1 MTIKEGVAR
10 VSGGPELHT
19 MCHSRGRASR
29 RVTRRMTSSRSG
41 HSRLPAKTLVRVGA
55 FAAVLLP
62 IWPASVTAQQDSPP
76 LAIVGATIIDG
87 NGGAPINDGTLVIEG
102 DRILAVGPAA
112 SVAVPA
118 GAEVIDGTGKFVTPG
133 FVDTNVHMS
142 LAFGRGARVEE
153 HAAYWPHHERIILQ
167 GLQLHLKHGVTTVRD
182 SYGVLR
188 PMQRVKK
195 KIDAGEEIGPRTYL
209 AGNIVG
215 WGGPASETFAGLPE
229 SEISFFAE
237 QMNDEVTLGSG
248 EEMIHMTPDELRVA
262 INAYLDHGPDF
273 IKYGATH
280 HFNYPAPIAFSP
292 RAQRVIVEE
301 THRRGLVAETHATS
315 LEGLRLSV
323 LAGIDLIQHPD
334 NVGNRTITDE
344 LVDLIVERDIVC
356 SMLINQFTGPSWQ
369 FHLRNME
376 RAREDLAEAEAGDRQ
391 RRIPPTTAE
400 IRRRVQDT
408 GLPQP
413 GSVME
418 GRWTTKRTN
427 AKKLIQAGCIVTV
440 GTDNTLFGR
449 GGVAADFLREEPENM
464 EHQLPGLGTVFAI
477 EGLVELGMTPSE
489 AIVAATRNGA
499 IASKALDE
507 YGTLEAGKAAD
518 IVVLDADPL
527 ADISNIRRLSMVI
540 KDGRV
545 IDVDALPTNPI
556 ALDWAAGTPQGSR

>member
-1 MTIKEGVAR
+1 MG
-10 VSGGPELHT
+10 
-19 MCHSRGRASR
+19 
-29 RVTRRMTSSRSG
+29 SRSVVATVAFLSLL
-41 HSRLPAKTLVRVGA
+41 SRPGPA
-55 FAAVLLP
+55 
-62 IWPASVTAQQDSPP
+62 TAQETSPP
-76 LAIVGATIIDG
+76 LAIVGATVIDG
-87 NGGAPINDGTLVIEG
+87 HGGAPIADGTIVVEG
-102 DRILAVGPAA
+102 GRIVAVGPSADVAA
-112 SVAVPA
+112 PA
-118 GAEVIDGTGKFVTPG
+118 GAEVIDGSGKFVTPG

-142 LAFGRGARVEE
+142 LAFGRGGRVEE
-153 HAAYWPHHERIILQ
+153 HAAYWAQHEALILQ

-195 KIDAGEEIGPRTYL
+195 KIDSGEEIGPRTYL

-248 EEMIHMTPDELRVA
+248 EEMMHMTPDELRVA

-280 HFNYPAPIAFSP
+280 HFNYPAGISFSP

-301 THRRGLVAETHATS
+301 THKRGLVAETHATS
-315 LEGLRLSV
+315 LEGLRLSI

-344 LVDLIVERDIVC
+344 LVDMIVERGIVC

-369 FHLRNME
+369 FHVRNME
-376 RAREDLAEAEAGDRQ
+376 RAREDLAEAQSGDRQ

-427 AKKLIQAGCIVTV
+427 AKKLIEAGCIVTV

-464 EHQLPGLGTVFAI
+464 EHQLPGLGTVLAI
-477 EGLVELGMTPSE
+477 EGLVELGMTPLE
-489 AIVAATRNGA
+489 AITAATKNGA

-527 ADISNIRRLSMVI
+527 ADIANIRQLSMVI
-540 KDGRV
+540 KGGQV
-545 IDVDALPTNPI
+545 IDIEALPTDPI
-556 ALDWAAGTPQGSR
+556 ALDWAAGTPKE

>member
-1 MTIKEGVAR
+1 M
-10 VSGGPELHT
+10 
-19 MCHSRGRASR
+19 HSQSDRRRG
-29 RVTRRMTSSRSG
+29 
-41 HSRLPAKTLVRVGA
+41 SRLQLDSSVCMGVVAVIASLVV
-55 FAAVLLP
+55 P
-62 IWPASVTAQQDSPP
+62 MSVSAQVHTPP

-87 NGGAPINDGTLVIEG
+87 NGGAPIADGTLVIEG
-102 DRILAVGPAA
+102 DRITAVGDRA
-112 SVAVPA
+112 SVAVPE
-118 GAEVIDGTGKFVTPG
+118 GAEVIDGSGKFVTPG

-142 LAFGRGARVEE
+142 LAFGRGPRVEE
-153 HAAYWPHHERIILQ
+153 HAAYWAHHEQVILQ

-188 PMQRVKK
+188 PMQRVKE
-195 KIDAGEEIGPRTYL
+195 KIDSGEEIGPRTYL

-248 EEMIHMTPDELRVA
+248 EEMMHMTPDELRVA

-280 HFNYPAPIAFSP
+280 HFNYPAGISFSP

-301 THRRGLVAETHATS
+301 THKRGLIAETHATS
-315 LEGLRLSV
+315 LEGLRLSI

-369 FHLRNME
+369 FHVRNME
-376 RAREDLAEAEAGDRQ
+376 RAREDLAEAQARERQ

-418 GRWTTKRTN
+418 GRYTTKRTN
-427 AKKLIQAGCIVTV
+427 AKKLIDAGCIVTV

-464 EHQLPGLGTVFAI
+464 EHQLPGLGTIFAI

-489 AIVAATRNGA
+489 AITAATKNGA

-507 YGTLEAGKAAD
+507 YGTLQAGKSAD

-527 ADISNIRRLSMVI
+527 ADIANIRQLSIVI
-540 KDGRV
+540 KGGRI

-556 ALDWAAGTPQGSR
+556 ALDWSAGTPNGSR

>member
-1 MTIKEGVAR
+1 M
-10 VSGGPELHT
+10 
-19 MCHSRGRASR
+19 ASR
-29 RVTRRMTSSRSG
+29 SAVATVALLS
-41 HSRLPAKTLVRVGA
+41 LPAW
-55 FAAVLLP
+55 LP
-62 IWPASVTAQQDSPP
+62 PATAQESPATI
-76 LAIVGATIIDG
+76 AIIGATIIDG
-87 NGGAPINDGTLVIEG
+87 NGGAPIPDGVLVIEG
-102 DRILAVGPAA
+102 DRIAAVGDRA
-112 SVAVPA
+112 SVDVPA
-118 GAEVIDGTGKFVTPG
+118 DAEVIDGSGRFVTPG

-153 HAAYWPHHERIILQ
+153 HAAYWARHEELILQ

-195 KIDAGEEIGPRTYL
+195 RIDAGEVPGPRTYL

-229 SEISFFAE
+229 SGISFFAE
-237 QMNDEVTLGSG
+237 RMNDEVTLGSG
-248 EEMIHMTPDELRVA
+248 EELMHMTPDELRVA

-280 HFNYPAPIAFSP
+280 HFNYPAGISFSP

-301 THRRGLVAETHATS
+301 THKRGLVAETHGTS
-315 LEGLRLSV
+315 LEGLRLSI

-344 LVDLIVERDIVC
+344 LVDMIVERGIVC
-356 SMLINQFTGPSWQ
+356 SMLVNQFTGPSWQ
-369 FHLRNME
+369 FHVRNME
-376 RAREDLAEAEAGDRQ
+376 RAREDLAEAEARERR
-391 RRIPPTTAE
+391 RRIPPTSAE
-400 IRRRVQDT
+400 IRRRVQET

-427 AKKLIQAGCIVTV
+427 ATKLIEAGCIVTV

-464 EHQLPGLGTVFAI
+464 EHQLPGLGTIYAI

-499 IASKALDE
+499 LASKALDE

-518 IVVLDADPL
+518 VLVLDADPL
-527 ADISNIRRLSMVI
+527 ADISNIRRLTMVI
-540 KDGRV
+540 RGGR
-545 IDVDALPTNPI
+545 IVDPATLPTHPI
-556 ALDWAAGTPQGSR
+556 ALDWAADSRSGSR

>member
-1 MTIKEGVAR
+1 MQAR
-10 VSGGPELHT
+10 PDGK
-19 MCHSRGRASR
+19 R
-29 RVTRRMTSSRSG
+29 G
-41 HSRLPAKTLVRVGA
+41 HSSKVGA
-55 FAAVLLP
+55 FARTGLLAVLTSTLV
-62 IWPASVTAQQDSPP
+62 PACAVAQESPAR

-87 NGGAPINDGTLVIEG
+87 HGGVPIADGTIVIEG
-102 DRILAVGPAA
+102 DRISAVGPRA
-112 SVAVPA
+112 SVAVPE
-118 GAEVIDGTGKFVTPG
+118 GAEVIDGSGKFVTPG

-153 HAAYWPHHERIILQ
+153 HAAYWPHHEQLIVQ

-195 KIDAGEEIGPRTYL
+195 KIDSGEEVGPRTYL

-248 EEMIHMTPDELRVA
+248 EEMMHMTPDELRAA

-280 HFNYPAPIAFSP
+280 HFNYPAGISFSP

-301 THRRGLVAETHATS
+301 THKRGLVAETHATS
-315 LEGLRLSV
+315 LEGLRLSI

-344 LVDLIVERDIVC
+344 LVDMIVERDIVC

-369 FHLRNME
+369 FHVRNME
-376 RAREDLAEAEAGDRQ
+376 RAREELAEAQAGERH

-427 AKKLIQAGCIVTV
+427 SKKLIEAGCIVTV

-464 EHQLPGLGTVFAI
+464 EHQLPGLGTIFAI
-477 EGLVELGMTPSE
+477 EGLVELGMTPME
-489 AIVAATRNGA
+489 AITAATKNGA

-518 IVVLDADPL
+518 VLVLDADPL
-527 ADISNIRRLSMVI
+527 TDIANIRQLSTVI
-540 KDGRV
+540 RGGRV
-545 IDVDALPTNPI
+545 VDIDALPTNPI
-556 ALDWAAGTPQGSR
+556 ALDWATGTPKQ

>member
-1 MTIKEGVAR
+1 MG
-10 VSGGPELHT
+10 
-19 MCHSRGRASR
+19 SRSKRAGNVRRPTAHRR
-29 RVTRRMTSSRSG
+29 RVGVVVIASLLTW
-41 HSRLPAKTLVRVGA
+41 
-55 FAAVLLP
+55 AAS
-62 IWPASVTAQQDSPP
+62 ATAQDASAP

-87 NGGAPINDGTLVIEG
+87 SGGAPIPDGTLVIEG
-102 DRILAVGPAA
+102 DRITAVGDRA
-112 SVAVPA
+112 SVTVPE
-118 GAEVIDGTGKFVTPG
+118 GAEVIDGSGKFITPG

-153 HAAYWPHHERIILQ
+153 HAAYWAQHERLILQ

-195 KIDAGEEIGPRTYL
+195 RIDAGEEIGPRTYL

-237 QMNDEVTLGSG
+237 RMNDEVTLGSG
-248 EEMIHMTPDELRVA
+248 EEMMHMTPDELRVA

-280 HFNYPAPIAFSP
+280 HFNYPAGISFSP

-315 LEGLRLSV
+315 LEGLRLSI

-344 LVDLIVERDIVC
+344 LVDMIVERGIVC

-369 FHLRNME
+369 FHVRNME
-376 RAREDLAEAEAGDRQ
+376 RAREELAAAQARERQ
-391 RRIPPTTAE
+391 RRIPPTSAE

-427 AKKLIQAGCIVTV
+427 AKKLIEAGCIVTV

-464 EHQLPGLGTVFAI
+464 EHQLPGLGTIFAI

-489 AIVAATRNGA
+489 AITAATKNGA
-499 IASKALDE
+499 MASKALDE

-518 IVVLDADPL
+518 VLVLDADPL
-527 ADISNIRRLSMVI
+527 ADIANIRRLSLVI
-540 KDGRV
+540 KGGRIV
-545 IDVDALPTNPI
+545 DVDALPTDPV
-556 ALDWAAGTPQGSR
+556 ALDWAAGTWRQPG

>member
-1 MTIKEGVAR
+1 MR
-10 VSGGPELHT
+10 
-19 MCHSRGRASR
+19 
-29 RVTRRMTSSRSG
+29 SRSVV
-41 HSRLPAKTLVRVGA
+41 ATVA
-55 FAAVLLP
+55 LLP
-62 IWPASVTAQQDSPP
+62 LLALPGPSTAQTPAAP

-87 NGGAPINDGTLVIEG
+87 NGGAPILDGTLVIAG
-102 DRILAVGPAA
+102 DRISAVGPRA
-112 SVAVPA
+112 SVAVPD
-118 GAEVIDGTGKFVTPG
+118 GAEVIDGAGKFVTPG

-153 HAAYWPHHERIILQ
+153 HAAYWAHHEQIILQ

-195 KIDAGEEIGPRTYL
+195 KIDSGEEVGPRTYL

-248 EEMIHMTPDELRVA
+248 EEMMHMTPDELRVA

-280 HFNYPAPIAFSP
+280 HFNYPAGISFSP

-315 LEGLRLSV
+315 LEGLRLSI

-344 LVDLIVERDIVC
+344 LVDMIVERGIVC

-369 FHLRNME
+369 FHIRNME
-376 RAREDLAEAEAGDRQ
+376 RAREDLAEAQTRERQ

-400 IRRRVQDT
+400 IRRRVQAT

-427 AKKLIQAGCIVTV
+427 AKKLIEAGCIVTV

-464 EHQLPGLGTVFAI
+464 EHQLPGLGTIFAI

-499 IASKALDE
+499 MASKALDE
-507 YGTLEAGKAAD
+507 YGTLEAGKSAD
-518 IVVLDADPL
+518 VLVLDADPL
-527 ADISNIRRLSMVI
+527 ADISNIRKLSTVI
-540 KDGRV
+540 KGGRI
-545 IDVDALPTNPI
+545 IDIDALPMDPI
-556 ALDWAAGTPQGSR
+556 ALDWAAGTLPSPQ